1 MIFPLDNRHFITDSI
16 YYYLERYSSFSYIQ
30 TQKGYSLLHMCRP
43 FSSTDIKRCSF
54 EHHFLSKKQ
63 AENPHLNIEY
73 SWGMNAVNAS
83 DREIWS
89 KK

>member
-1 MIFPLDNRHFITDSI
+1 
-16 YYYLERYSSFSYIQ
+16 
-30 TQKGYSLLHMCRP
+30 MCRP
-43 FSSTDIKRCSF
+43 FSSTD
-54 EHHFLSKKQ
+54 KKQ

>member
-1 MIFPLDNRHFITDSI
+1 
-16 YYYLERYSSFSYIQ
+16 
-30 TQKGYSLLHMCRP
+30 MCRP

-73 SWGMNAVNAS
+73 RWGMNAVNAS